1 LDPWVYIVLVGAV
14 AIVYALRLPAKASKE
29 DSDEKKSLKETE
41 AALELYMAD
50 IEHENTELLQLVGSI
65 KAQSQS
71 NKTALQEEIGTLR
84 EQVTELS
91 KSLLL
96 LDARLTAEEK
106 GLLQLAATFSREPS
120 AAQSAE
126 NASAAPTAEAE
137 IQPARQKP
145 VSSIKLRYPR
155 LFELHEQGKSID
167 SIAKTAGLQ
176 RGEVQLILQ
185 LAHQEESV

>member
-1 LDPWVYIVLVGAV
+1 MDPWVYIVLVGAV

-84 EQVTELS
+84 EQVAELS

-106 GLLQLAATFSREPS
+106 GLLQLAATFSRSLRLPS
-120 AAQSAE
+120 LRRMLL
-126 NASAAPTAEAE
+126 
-137 IQPARQKP
+137 QPQLL
-145 VSSIKLRYPR
+145 KLKFSLP
-155 LFELHEQGKSID
+155 GKSR
-167 SIAKTAGLQ
+167 SAP
-176 RGEVQLILQ
+176 
-185 LAHQEESV
+185 